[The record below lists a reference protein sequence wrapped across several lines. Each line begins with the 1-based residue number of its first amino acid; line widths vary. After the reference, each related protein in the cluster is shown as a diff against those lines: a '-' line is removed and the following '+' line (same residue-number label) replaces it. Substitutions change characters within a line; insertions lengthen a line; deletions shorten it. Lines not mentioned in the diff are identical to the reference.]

1 MTRRRSRER
10 SRWLPR
16 LGGLIALLLRALG
29 ASWRVRAEGPDPFAS
44 GERPLLGALWHRGFL
59 AAAALFRDRDAVV
72 MVSRSR
78 DGDAIEA
85 VLRRLG
91 YAASPRGSSSRG
103 ASSALRRQIALIAEG
118 RIGALLCDGP
128 RGPARHAKP
137 GVLALARGTGA
148 PLYPLAIAA
157 RPALRLAS
165 WDRTLVPLPF
175 ARVLCLYGE
184 PLRVPRDASAQELE
198 NARLQ
203 LERELDRLTAEADAR
218 LGLPPEARS

>member
-1 MTRRRSRER
+1 MAHRRSSVR

-16 LGGLIALLLRALG
+16 LGGLVALLLRVLG
-29 ASWRVRAEGPDPFAS
+29 ASWRVRTEGPDPFAS
-44 GERPLLGALWHRGFL
+44 GERPLLGALWHRSFL
-59 AAAALFRDRDAVV
+59 AAAVLFRDRDAVV

-103 ASSALRRQIALIAEG
+103 ASTALRQQLELVSEG

-157 RPALRLAS
+157 RPALRLSS

-184 PLRVPRDASAQELE
+184 PLRVPGDAGPSELE
-198 NARLQ
+198 DARLR
-203 LERELDRLTAEADAR
+203 LERDLDRLMAEADAR
-218 LGLPPEARS
+218 LGLPPEP

>member
-1 MTRRRSRER
+1 MTRLRSLVQ
-10 SRWLPR
+10 SRWLPW
-16 LGGLIALLLRALG
+16 LGGLAALALRALG
-29 ASWRVRAEGPDPFAS
+29 ASWRVRSEGPDPFAS

-59 AAAALFRDRDAVV
+59 VAAALFRDRDAVV

-78 DGDAIEA
+78 DGDWIEA

-103 ASSALRRQIALIAEG
+103 ASTALRRQIALMSEG

-128 RGPARHAKP
+128 RGPARQAKP

-157 RPALRLAS
+157 RPALRLGS

-175 ARVLCLYGE
+175 ARVICLYGE
-184 PLRVPRDASAQELE
+184 PLRVSRDANEEDLE
-198 NARLQ
+198 RARLR
-203 LERELDRLTAEADAR
+203 LDRELDRLTAAAEAR
-218 LGLPPEARS
+218 LGLPTQP

>member
-1 MTRRRSRER
+1 MTRRRALVR
-10 SRWLPR
+10 SRWLPW
-16 LGGLIALLLRALG
+16 LGGLAALALRALG

-78 DGDAIEA
+78 DGDWIEA

-103 ASSALRRQIALIAEG
+103 ASGALRQQIGLVAEG

-128 RGPARHAKP
+128 RGPARRAKP

-157 RPALRLAS
+157 RPALRLGS
-165 WDRTLVPLPF
+165 WDRTLLPLPF

-184 PLRVPRDASAQELE
+184 PLRVPRDANEAKLEEL
-198 NARLQ
+198 RLR
-203 LERELDRLTAEADAR
+203 LERELDRLTEAADAR
-218 LGLPPEARS
+218 LGLPPER